1 MNWSFILNAR
11 MKSSPRL
18 TATVLLG
25 VLLVTETFTVS
36 GVSAASKPYYRYPL
50 SLLPEKPDVREST
63 THVGSG
69 TYAQYG
75 AVLSRGDLNGD
86 GHDDLIVSSPYF
98 STDDRKQRGRVEIYL
113 GSKTFFAAGTTGA
126 PDASAKPD
134 VTFLG
139 SRAESQL
146 GTSVATGDLNGDAIT
161 DVIIGAPGDR
171 AVLIMFGKATF
182 QKLATFDFSQKS
194 ADWHIQGRDDDDRFG
209 FAIDSADING
219 DATDDLIMSAPF
231 AGKEG
236 VKRLGKVY
244 VVYGSSYRASSLTYY
259 LSSSSPDAVFWG
271 TKEDDS
277 FGITLAHGDIDGDK
291 KVDLAV
297 GSYMATSGSS
307 KQAGTVTLLY
317 GSRLSA
323 KKELQ
328 VVDDPELP
336 VPSEKTDETLFTVD
350 RSFNWFGYAL
360 TFGDLNND
368 QLDDLVIS
376 AFPYLKNNKQGQIY
390 ILWGDKKGNFESKTL
405 SRVIAPN
412 ETSLIGSAVAISD
425 MNGDGAPDLMIGG
438 ATGAPGSDR
447 GFGRLYILSFFPR
460 NKELWNFSEVPP
472 DMMIEGRAER
482 DWFGNSFIM
491 GDFDTDGSR
500 DIIIGAPNTRG
511 TGVGGSLEFL
521 RGPIFPHG
529 DTSYT
534 PPSPPESVSRGSF
547 VVEIMKSF
555 QLDKKNKEYIDS
567 CLADAEFCFYQFSS
581 QTKYAGL
588 RFTPNIRLYP
598 DVRPTDPF
606 YKYVNNATI
615 LGIIR
620 GFSEEHNSPF
630 HPDKPISRIHAL
642 KILLTSTN
650 MLPWKDYADLRNE
663 LVARNAGA
671 LADSRRTASARDSRD
686 KDPMTSQKMPY
697 MDVSAR
703 VEHMW
708 WYPRYINYAYL
719 SGIIDDSV
727 FFQPDAPLTQ
737 KDFDHWMV
745 RVQEQ
750 LSRRK

>member
-1 MNWSFILNAR
+1 
-11 MKSSPRL
+11 MKSSQKL
-18 TATVLLG
+18 TAATLLG
-25 VLLVTETFTVS
+25 FLLFSEALS
-36 GVSAASKPYYRYPL
+36 VSAASKPYYRYAL
-50 SLLPEKPDVREST
+50 SLLPEKTDVGEST
-63 THVGSG
+63 THPGNG

-75 AVLSRGDLNGD
+75 AVLSRGDLNND

-98 STDDRKQRGRVEIYL
+98 STTDRKQRGKVEVYL
-113 GSKTFFAAGTTGA
+113 GSKKFFASGSADTG
-126 PDASAKPD
+126 AKPD

-139 SRAESQL
+139 SRTDSQL
-146 GTSVATGDLNGDAIT
+146 GTSVAMGDLNGDSIT
-161 DVIIGAPGDR
+161 DLIMGAPGER
-171 AVLIMFGKATF
+171 TVLVMFGKKTF
-182 QKLATFDFSQKS
+182 QRFGTIDFAQKG
-194 ADWHIQGRDDDDRFG
+194 ADWQIQGRDDDDRFG

-219 DATDDLIMSAPF
+219 DKTDDLIMSAPF
-231 AGKEG
+231 AGKDG

-244 VVYGSSYRASSLTYY
+244 ILYGSTYRSSTLTYY

-271 TKEDDS
+271 AKEDDS
-277 FGITLAHGDIDGDK
+277 FGITLTHGDIDGDK
-291 KVDLAV
+291 KVDLAI

-317 GSRLSA
+317 GSKLSA

-328 VVDDPELP
+328 VEDDPA
-336 VPSEKTDETLFTVD
+336 EKTTDETLFTVD

-360 TFGDLNND
+360 AFGDLNND
-368 QLDDLVIS
+368 HIDDLVIS

-412 ETSLIGSAVAISD
+412 ETALIGSAVAISD
-425 MNGDGAPDLMIGG
+425 TNGDGALDLMIGG

-460 NKELWNFSEVPP
+460 NKELWNFSDVPP
-472 DMMIEGRAER
+472 DMMIEGRTEH

-491 GDFDTDGSR
+491 GDFDIDGSR
-500 DIIIGAPNTRG
+500 DIVVGAPNTRG
-511 TGVGGSLEFL
+511 TGIGGSLEFL

-529 DTSYT
+529 EISYT

-547 VVEIMKSF
+547 VVSIMKNF
-555 QLDKKNKEYIDS
+555 ELDKKNKEYIDS

-606 YKYVNNATI
+606 YKHVNYATI

-620 GFSEEHNSPF
+620 GFSEEYNSPF
-630 HPDKPISRIHAL
+630 HPDKPITRMHAL
-642 KILLTSTN
+642 KILLTSTDI
-650 MLPWKDYADLRNE
+650 LPWKDYADLRQE
-663 LVARNAGA
+663 LVARNAGTA
-671 LADSRRTASARDSRD
+671 GTAGTVADTKRVTAVRDIRD
-686 KDPMTSQKMPY
+686 KDPITSQKTPY

-737 KDFDHWMV
+737 KDFDRWMV
-745 RVQEQ
+745 RVEEQ